1 MVSSFWNNDFWD
13 SLEVQAMVFKA
24 TTNQPYVTLVH
35 PTDPKNLCAESL
47 YPFSFHFLEWKKK
60 RKRNRSQFEKSI
72 QEITPL
78 LI

>member
-1 MVSSFWNNDFWD
+1 
-13 SLEVQAMVFKA
+13 MVFKA
-24 TTNQPYVTLVH
+24 TTNQSYVTLVH

-60 RKRNRSQFEKSI
+60 KRKRNGSQFEESI
-72 QEITPL
+72 RKVVPL